1 MKKSSLVS
9 LYAYLNGE
17 NVTNIDEIRAEIGA
31 EIEKDA
37 SEKREKMA
45 IYEDARPIVL
55 NAIDETPRTLNEIL
69 ERCVGLPIGFTKG
82 RLQYAITHYWSDDVK
97 RIESAKGANTYVRA

>member
-17 NVTNIDEIRAEIGA
+17 NVTNIDEIRAEIGV
-31 EIEKDA
+31 ELEKDA
-37 SEKREKMA
+37 AKKREKMA
-45 IYEDARPIVL
+45 VYEDARPIVL

-69 ERCVGLPIGFTKG
+69 ERCVGLPISFSKSH
-82 RLQYAITHYWSDDVK
+82 LQYAVAHYWRDDVK
-97 RIESAKGANTYVRA
+97 RIESAKGPNTYVRA